1 MRLTRLVVRAYPN
14 YVDPRLPTPE
24 WQELYYGTKYA
35 ARFLWIGPSSELTLS
50 SFDRLQQIKTEL
62 DPDNVFRWPQSM

>member
-1 MRLTRLVVRAYPN
+1 M
-14 YVDPRLPTPE
+14 
-24 WQELYYGTKYA
+24 ELIA
-35 ARFLWIGPSSELTLS
+35 S